1 MVFLEVLDTVR
12 VCIRGTVPGITSQT
26 GQVHSLSIRDMR
38 KVVWLDKDQ
47 VPVLLGL
54 TIGM

>member
-1 MVFLEVLDTVR
+1 MVFLEVLDTVC
-12 VCIRGTVPGITSQT
+12 VCICGTVPGIPSQT